1 MPSMGYACPVCE
13 APQADGEHLAHHL
26 ALTAMLH
33 GDDHEAWLADRL
45 PDWAERDPS
54 GLAAAVVEGA
64 TEVDT
69 ESVIEEANLIP
80 GRERTVR
87 DVLATMDERGV
98 LNAVGED
105 RYLPGEVLLN
115 SDRFD
120 LDFDNASDGGAH
132 RWKSSV

>member
-1 MPSMGYACPVCE
+1 MGYACPVCE

-69 ESVIEEANLIP
+69 ESVSTEQVHDDLVLDRPTARREGATDMDPDTRRVIEEAKELTKQ
-80 GRERTVR
+80 R
-87 DVLATMDERGV
+87 RGD
-98 LNAVGED
+98 ADGE
-105 RYLPGEVLLN
+105 E
-115 SDRFD
+115 
-120 LDFDNASDGGAH
+120 
-132 RWKSSV
+132 